1 MCPRL
6 LQLPLWW
13 CLFMFVWVKH
23 TDHFSVASPPG
34 EEKVQQKVQL
44 SCQQFWH
51 CNVTLSHTKDFS
63 PRCWSLT
70 TQQIKLVH
78 FQHFY
83 VMTPSF
89 NIITT
94 SKSFSSTS
102 LNQSFDVFVFFYG
115 CNNIQ
120 SSYALNLPWLFL
132 GCFFFYT
139 RIRHSFQGA
148 SDFILQILELLTT
161 TNYTRRR

>member
-51 CNVTLSHTKDFS
+51 CNVILSHTKDFS
-63 PRCWSLT
+63 SWCWSLS

-102 LNQSFDVFVFFYG
+102 LNQSFDVFFLWLQQHTVVVRS
-115 CNNIQ
+115 Q
-120 SSYALNLPWLFL
+120 SSLIIFEL
-132 GCFFFYT
+132 FFFYT
-139 RIRHSFQGA
+139 VIRHSFQGA